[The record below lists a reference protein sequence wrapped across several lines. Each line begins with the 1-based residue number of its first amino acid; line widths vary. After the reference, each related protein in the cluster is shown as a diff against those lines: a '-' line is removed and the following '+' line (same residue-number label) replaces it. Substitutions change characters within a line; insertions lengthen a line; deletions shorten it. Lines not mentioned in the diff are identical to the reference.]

1 MGSNISEEHT
11 AYIINCKYG
20 SSHLLRNIS
29 TNLPYYVAYTLE
41 GFNLSKI
48 AITKYWV
55 EIHGMYVQYKYVD
68 LLYLKYK

>member
-41 GFNLSKI
+41 DFNLSKI
-48 AITKYWV
+48 AITKY
-55 EIHGMYVQYKYVD
+55 
-68 LLYLKYK
+68 